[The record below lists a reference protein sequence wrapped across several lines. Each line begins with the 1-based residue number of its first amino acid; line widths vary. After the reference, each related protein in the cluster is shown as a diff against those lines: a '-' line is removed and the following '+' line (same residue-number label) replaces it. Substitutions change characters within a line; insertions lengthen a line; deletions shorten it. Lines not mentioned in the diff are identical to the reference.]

1 MIGGKHCGIDRKN
14 RIISVLCFFCG
25 PWKFYVE
32 CNTENIKSQWP
43 HILFLINFYNKK
55 LIKLHYFPEFF
66 QTHFH
71 WVGDAIQPSHPL
83 SSPSPPAFI
92 LSQHQGLFHE
102 SVLHIKW
109 PKYWSFRFSI
119 SPSNEHSGLIFFRM
133 DWFDLIVVQGTL
145 KSLLQHH
152 SSKA

>member
-92 LSQHQGLFHE
+92 LSQHQDLFQWV
-102 SVLHIKW
+102 SSLQQVAKVMKLQLQLQ
-109 PKYWSFRFSI
+109 SFQWIFRVDFLSDWLVG
-119 SPSNEHSGLIFFRM
+119 SPGCPRDS
-133 DWFDLIVVQGTL
+133 
-145 KSLLQHH
+145 
-152 SSKA
+152 